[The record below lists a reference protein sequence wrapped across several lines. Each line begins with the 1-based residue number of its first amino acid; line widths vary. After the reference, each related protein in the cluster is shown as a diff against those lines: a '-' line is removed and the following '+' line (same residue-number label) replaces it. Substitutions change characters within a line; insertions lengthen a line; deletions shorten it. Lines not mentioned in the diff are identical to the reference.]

1 MKKEFTC
8 IVCPVSCNLLVEA
21 IDGKIVVSDNQC
33 KRGLIFGE
41 NEFKNPK
48 RMLTTTVK
56 ITGSSVKRLPVISLD
71 EVPKDRL
78 IELAELLYKMTV
90 KSPISR
96 GDIVAKNIGNTG
108 VDIIATRTIKQE
120 IKEI

>member
-1 MKKEFTC
+1 MKKEFIC
-8 IVCPVSCNLLVEA
+8 IVCPVSCNLIVEEV
-21 IDGKIVVSDNQC
+21 DGQLEVSGNQC

-56 ITGSSVKRLPVISLD
+56 ITGSSIKRLPVISVD
-71 EVPKDRL
+71 EVDKDRL
-78 IELAELLYKMTV
+78 IELAELLYKIQV

-96 GDIVAKNIGNTG
+96 GDIVVKNIADTG
-108 VDIIATRTIKQE
+108 VDMIATRTIKE
-120 IKEI
+120 EKKEN

>member
-8 IVCPVSCNLLVEA
+8 IVCPVSCNLIVEE
-21 IDGKIVVSDNQC
+21 IDGMLTVKNNQC
-33 KRGLIFGE
+33 KRGLVFGE
-41 NEFKNPK
+41 NEFRNPK
-48 RMLTTTVK
+48 RMLTTTLK

-78 IELAELLYKMTV
+78 IELSKLLYKVTV
-90 KSPISR
+90 KSPIYR

-108 VDIIATRTIKQE
+108 VDIVATRTIKE
-120 IKEI
+120 IYKEN

>member
-8 IVCPVSCNLLVEA
+8 IVCPVSCNLVVE
-21 IDGKIVVSDNQC
+21 DQEGHLTVSENQC

-41 NEFKNPK
+41 NEFRNPK

-56 ITGSSVKRLPVISLD
+56 ITGSSVKRLPVISVD
-71 EVPKDRL
+71 EVPKNRL
-78 IELAELLYKMTV
+78 IELAELLYKVTV
-90 KSPISR
+90 KSPVHR

-108 VDIIATRTIKQE
+108 VDVIATRTIKQE
-120 IKEI
+120 NKEI